1 MAATPIAALNKTT
14 HVSLF
19 RILSPPFFPFSF
31 GSFGI
36 AEWRRADTIRH
47 SARRRQ
53 GARSGLVAVPLFTVE
68 CRDLPWPGHRSGATI
83 RASRIRDSGANQE
96 SAMGEPVPGTQP
108 PTRPSEDRLD
118 SWKEIAAYL
127 ERDVTTVQRW
137 EKREGMPVHRH
148 VHDKMGSVYASRVE
162 LDAWA
167 LGRNIRAADNGRTV
181 LENET
186 DVAPLV
192 EPISPKTAAFT
203 SRTWWTGVFPL
214 ALMAA
219 ALVIGTGLWLRG
231 KEYFWRNPIAE
242 DRKSTRLNSS
252 HANIS

>member
-14 HVSLF
+14 HVSLL

-47 SARRRQ
+47 FGRRRQ
-53 GARSGLVAVPLFTVE
+53 RAKSGLVAVPLFTVE
-68 CRDLPWPGHRSGATI
+68 CRNLPWSGHGSVATI
-83 RASRIRDSGANQE
+83 RASRIRDDSGANQE

-127 ERDVTTVQRW
+127 DRDVTTVQRW
-137 EKREGMPVHRH
+137 EKREEMPVHRH
-148 VHDKMGSVYASRVE
+148 VHDKMGSVYASREE

-167 LGRNIRAADNGRTV
+167 RERDIPTADNGRDADSGQAADNGRTA
-181 LENET
+181 LENES
-186 DVAPLV
+186 DAAPLV
-192 EPISPKTAAFT
+192 EPIPPKPAAST
-203 SRTWWTGVFPL
+203 SLTWWTVSFPL
-214 ALMAA
+214 AL
-219 ALVIGTGLWLRG
+219 
-231 KEYFWRNPIAE
+231 
-242 DRKSTRLNSS
+242 
-252 HANIS
+252 